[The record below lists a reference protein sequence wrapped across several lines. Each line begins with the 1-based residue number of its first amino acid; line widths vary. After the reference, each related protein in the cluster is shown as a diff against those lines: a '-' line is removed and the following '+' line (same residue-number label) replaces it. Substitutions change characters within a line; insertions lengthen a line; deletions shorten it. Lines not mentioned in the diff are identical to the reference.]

1 MSPTKQSILV
11 MIAREAINNVIKHAN
26 ASKVHGQL
34 RAMNEH
40 KLQFIIQDNE
50 KVLTAAVK

>member
-1 MSPTKQSILV
+1 

-40 KLQFIIQDNE
+40 IT
-50 KVLTAAVK
+50 VHYTG

>member
-40 KLQFIIQDNE
+40 KLQFIIQDNGRY
-50 KVLTAAVK
+50 